1 MGVEA
6 CGKLTKDDIDQ
17 LCELLAKLDKTRWDT
32 VRGIVDNAF
41 KIARQDAI
49 ERHADEFEHHGMS
62 VEWFSDW
69 ISVVLEE
76 DPRATYLAR
85 LATRGIR

>member
-1 MGVEA
+1 MTND
-6 CGKLTKDDIDQ
+6 KLTKHDIDQ
-17 LCELLAKLDKTRWDT
+17 LCELLAGLDNTRWNI

-41 KIARQDAI
+41 KIARHDAI

-69 ISVVLEE
+69 ISVVLED
-76 DPRATYLAR
+76 DPRAAYLAR